1 MSYKIG
7 AAGDGDMLTTRP
19 LRSHKKMAEQIRDA
33 VTEYIREHRLKVGDR
48 IPTEAK
54 LCAAFGVSRPSVR
67 EALRLLEQERLIV
80 TEHGRGRFVTAAATL
95 NIARPITVFESISRM
110 LAALGYNPET
120 RVLSTRTILAGNDPE
135 AAAALGLQPEAEIF
149 VLERLREAQGEAL
162 VYSIDVIPFAVL
174 GVTPDNAALGG
185 SVNEILAGAAHKPV
199 MSSANVAAAF
209 LPSGVLTGPA
219 SIEPWLLV
227 SETCLSDGGIPVL
240 YARDY
245 HRGSLISF
253 NFSRQ

>member
-1 MSYKIG
+1 
-7 AAGDGDMLTTRP
+7 MLTTKP
-19 LRSHKKMAEQIRDA
+19 LRSQKKMAEQIRDA
-33 VTEYIREHRLKVGDR
+33 VTDYIREHRLKVGDR

-110 LAALGYNPET
+110 LAALGYAPDT
-120 RVLSTRTILAGNDPE
+120 RVLSTRTILAGSDPQ
-135 AAAALGLQPEAEIF
+135 AAAALGLQPEQEIF
-149 VLERLREAQGEAL
+149 VLERLREVEGQAL
-162 VYSIDVIPFAVL
+162 VYSIDVIPMALL
-174 GVTPDNAALGG
+174 GTAPEGAALAG
-185 SVNEILAGAAHKPV
+185 SVNELLASIEQKPV

-209 LPSGVLTGPA
+209 LPDGVLSGPA
-219 SIEPWLLV
+219 SAEPWLLV
-227 SETCLSDGGIPVL
+227 SETCLSEIGTPVL

>member
-1 MSYKIG
+1 
-7 AAGDGDMLTTRP
+7 MLTTRP
-19 LRSHKKMAEQIRDA
+19 LRSQKKMAEQIRDA
-33 VTEYIREHRLKVGDR
+33 VTDYIREHRLKVGDR

-110 LAALGYNPET
+110 LAALGYAPDT
-120 RVLSTRTILAGNDPE
+120 RVLSTRTILAGSDPQ
-135 AAAALGLQPEAEIF
+135 AAAALGLQPEQEIF
-149 VLERLREAQGEAL
+149 VLERLREVEGQAL
-162 VYSIDVIPFAVL
+162 VYSIDVIPMALL
-174 GVTPDNAALGG
+174 GTAPEGAALAG
-185 SVNEILAGAAHKPV
+185 SVNELLASIEQKPV

-209 LPSGVLTGPA
+209 LPDGVLSGPA
-219 SIEPWLLV
+219 SAEPWLLV
-227 SETCLSDGGIPVL
+227 SETCLSEIGTPVL